1 MSTDLVLTEVS
12 HGVAVVTFNRPQQR
26 NAWSD
31 PMAREYVAA
40 LHACEADDDVRVI
53 VVTGAGGDF
62 SVGGGMDDLQ
72 GFVESGTLAIEET
85 PRPDH
90 YVTTTIAKPVIA
102 AIDGA
107 CAGIGL
113 VQALMC
119 DIRFASP
126 GARFSTAFARRGLA
140 AEQGSSWV
148 LPRLVGTANAL
159 DLLLSARKLGA
170 EEALRLGLVNRVTEP
185 VLDTAVEYARE
196 MAASCSPASM
206 ATIKTQV
213 WSDLDRAL
221 VPSVRR
227 ADQWAERHVGG
238 TDFGEGVASFVERR
252 PAAFGGLSV
261 GRVHDIDA

>member
-1 MSTDLVLTEVS
+1 MSTDLVLTQIS
-12 HGVAVVTFNRPQQR
+12 HGVAVVTFNRPDHR

-40 LHACEADDDVRVI
+40 LHALEADDTAKVI

-72 GFVESGTLAIEET
+72 GFAESGTLSIEET

-90 YVTTTIAKPVIA
+90 LVTTTIAKPVIA

-126 GARFSTAFARRGLA
+126 RSRFSTAFARRGLA

-170 EEALRLGLVNRVTEP
+170 EEALRLGLVNRVADP
-185 VLDTAVEYARE
+185 VLDAAVEYARDL
-196 MAASCSPASM
+196 AAACSPASM
-206 ATIKTQV
+206 ATIKAQV
-213 WSDLDRAL
+213 WSDLERDFL
-221 VPSVRR
+221 PSVRR
-227 ADQWAERHVGG
+227 ADQLAERHVGG
-238 TDFGEGVASFVERR
+238 VDFGEGVASFVERR
-252 PAAFGGLSV
+252 PAVFSGLSM
-261 GRVHDIDA
+261 GRVQDIDA